1 MKIRDFLKI
10 KGRPVITIGPNE
22 TLSSAIQK
30 LVENDIGA
38 LPVCNEKGMLVG
50 IISERDL
57 LKECF
62 QRSSILSNT
71 KVQDT
76 MTKSVAVSTPEDD
89 LDYATS
95 VMKQKRIRHL
105 PIVVGQKLEGIIS
118 IRDIVSFQLEET
130 KAQIRYVG
138 LLPGRTHL
146 GRRRLV

>member
-105 PIVVGQKLEGIIS
+105 PIVVDQKLEGIIS

-138 LLPGRTHL
+138 LLPRGTHF

>member
-10 KGRPVITIGPNE
+10 KARPVITIGPNE

-38 LPVCNEKGMLVG
+38 LPVCNEKGLLVG

-62 QRSSILSNT
+62 QRSSILSST
-71 KVQDT
+71 KVQDV
-76 MTKSVAVSTPEDD
+76 MTKSVAVGTPEDD

-95 VMKQKRIRHL
+95 IMKQKRIRHL
-105 PIVVGQKLEGIIS
+105 PIVIDQKLEGIIS

-130 KAQIRYVG
+130 EAQIRYIG
-138 LLPGRTHL
+138 LLPGRTHF
-146 GRRRLV
+146 GRQRLV

>member
-1 MKIRDFLKI
+1 MKIRDFEKI

-22 TLSSAIQK
+22 TLSKAIQK

-62 QRSSILSNT
+62 QRSSTLSNT

-76 MTKSVAVSTPEDD
+76 MTKSVAVGTPEDD

-105 PIVVGQKLEGIIS
+105 PIVVDQKLEGIIS

-130 KAQIRYVG
+130 EAQIRYVG

-146 GRRRLV
+146 ERRRLV

>member
-10 KGRPVITIGPNE
+10 KARPVITIGPND
-22 TLSSAIQK
+22 TLASASQK
-30 LVENDIGA
+30 LVENNIGA
-38 LPVCNEKGMLVG
+38 LPVCDNQGMLVG

-62 QRSSILSNT
+62 QHSSILGNT
-71 KVQDT
+71 KVQDV
-76 MTKSVAVSTPEDD
+76 MTKSVAVGTPEDD

-105 PIVVGQKLEGIIS
+105 PVVVDQKVADIIS

-130 KAQIRYVG
+130 KAQIRYIG
-138 LLPGRTHL
+138 LLPRRT
-146 GRRRLV
+146 RSERRL

>member
-10 KGRPVITIGPNE
+10 KDRPVITIGPNE
-22 TLSSAIQK
+22 TLSLAIQK

-62 QRSSILSNT
+62 QHSSILSNT
-71 KVQDT
+71 KVQDA
-76 MTKSVAVSTPEDD
+76 MTRSVAVSTPEDD

-105 PIVVGQKLEGIIS
+105 PIVVDQKLEGIIS

>member
-10 KGRPVITIGPNE
+10 KARPVITIGPND
-22 TLSSAIQK
+22 TLASASQK
-30 LVENDIGA
+30 LVENNIGA
-38 LPVCNEKGMLVG
+38 LPVCDDQGVLVG

-62 QRSSILSNT
+62 QHSSILGNT
-71 KVQDT
+71 KVQDV
-76 MTKSVAVSTPEDD
+76 MTKSVAVGTPEDD

-105 PIVVGQKLEGIIS
+105 PVVVDQKVADIIS

-130 KAQIRYVG
+130 KAQIRYIG
-138 LLPGRTHL
+138 LLPRRT
-146 GRRRLV
+146 RSERRL

>member
-1 MKIRDFLKI
+1 MKIRDFEKI
-10 KGRPVITIGPNE
+10 KGRSVITIGPNE
-22 TLSSAIQK
+22 TLSKAIQK

-38 LPVCNEKGMLVG
+38 LPVCNEKGMLMG

-105 PIVVGQKLEGIIS
+105 PIVVDQKLEGIIS

-146 GRRRLV
+146 ERRRLV